1 MINKLNFSVVKS
13 IILSY
18 YFTLLLTL
26 DKKIVVN
33 SYITFLRVFQTET
46 LITATIFLS
55 VLYFINKN
63 KLSSLTKR
71 ESMIIKVFSSILAFI
86 FVIGEDITHTQALFR
101 GSLNRYSFILFFILL
116 IGYYLIFKYF
126 LHLVWDKYNVHI
138 KKFDIELN
146 TFRHKIDRR
155 KYFSLLIPFLLVR
168 ILAFILLYPGVTTYD
183 SMVII
188 GEGLGIYPLTNSHPY
203 LFTYIVSLFTKFGI
217 KFLGGV
223 GVGVAIFNFL
233 TLVITTLIY
242 VYVLYRIFE
251 LSNNKWLNR
260 CLYLFYL
267 LFPNFII
274 VSFTMYKDVYM
285 VNALMLFFL
294 CIIYILYQPAKF
306 LESKNF
312 FFMFIISFFG
322 IYMMHRKAVIY
333 IIVGILILFIFNK
346 RYYKKILFYSLVS
359 ISFTLIINFIA
370 SSLIQPQES
379 RKRYDYLAPRFQ
391 QLAAAVY
398 YHPDSFSSEE
408 LAFYDSTLGL
418 ENNKKFVYYKA
429 DPIKDSMKN
438 EQFEG
443 REHEFFKLWFKGYLT
458 HPKTYIDALLN
469 LSVSYWYPY
478 NFSDLTYMG
487 NYYQVMY
494 EDSSNVYGNTTSLDD
509 GWMNQ
514 TKFKKLQ
521 EFYWNIHKTI
531 SYLPIFSIFY
541 SAGLYTILLLI
552 ILMISLLRRDYK
564 ILGLIIICISIILTC
579 IYSPIVNYFRY
590 SYVFMAI
597 IPLLLPFLFL
607 KRR

>member
-101 GSLNRYSFILFFILL
+101 GSLNRYSFVLFFILL

-126 LHLVWDKYNVHI
+126 LHLVWDKYNVYI

-146 TFRHKIDRR
+146 TFRLKIDRR
-155 KYFSLLIPFLLVR
+155 KYFSLLTPFLLVR

-203 LFTYIVSLFTKFGI
+203 LFTYTVSLFTKFGM

-306 LESKNF
+306 FENKNF
-312 FFMFIISFFG
+312 LFMFIISFFG

-509 GWMNQ
+509 GWKNQ

-564 ILGLIIICISIILTC
+564 ILGLIIICVSIILTC

>member
-1 MINKLNFSVVKS
+1 MINRLNAIVLKN
-13 IILSY
+13 ILLSY
-18 YFTLLLTL
+18 CVALLLML
-26 DKKIVVN
+26 DKKIIVSNYV
-33 SYITFLRVFQTET
+33 SFLSVFKTET
-46 LITATIFLS
+46 IPTATIFFT
-55 VLYFINKN
+55 VLYFVSKN
-63 KLSSLTKR
+63 KLSYIDKR
-71 ESMIIKVFSSILAFI
+71 DSTIIKI
-86 FVIGEDITHTQALFR
+86 FVSFLSFVFVVGGDITYTQSTFR
-101 GSLNRYSFILFFILL
+101 GDINRYSLLLSIFLFISYYLVFDYFLKLLWIRYNNYIIKSGSELKTFKKIDKRKYFILFVPFIL
-116 IGYYLIFKYF
+116 
-126 LHLVWDKYNVHI
+126 
-138 KKFDIELN
+138 
-146 TFRHKIDRR
+146 
-155 KYFSLLIPFLLVR
+155 VR
-168 ILAFILLYPGVTTYD
+168 SVAFVLLYPGITTFD
-183 SMVII
+183 SMTII
-188 GEGLGIYPLTNSHPY
+188 GEGLGIYPLSNSHPY
-203 LFTYIVSLFTKFGI
+203 LFTYIVSLFTKFGMN
-217 KFLGGV
+217 FVGGA

-233 TLVITTLIY
+233 TLSLTSFIF

-251 LSNNKWLNR
+251 LSENKYLNIT
-260 CLYLFYL
+260 LYLFYL

-285 VNALMLFFL
+285 VNSLILFFL
-294 CIIYILYQPAKF
+294 SIVYIIYQPTNYFENK
-306 LESKNF
+306 KF

-333 IIVGILILFIFNK
+333 IIVGILVLLIFNK
-346 RYYKKILFYSLVS
+346 RYYKKILFYSLTS
-359 ISFTLIINFIA
+359 ISFTLLINSFA

-379 RKRYDYLAPRFQ
+379 SKRYDYLAPRFQ
-391 QLAAAVY
+391 QIAAAVH
-398 YHPDSFSSEE
+398 YHPESFSSEE
-408 LAFYDSTLGL
+408 LALYDDTLGL
-418 ENNKKFVYYKA
+418 ENNKKFVYFKA

-443 REHEFFKLWFKGYLT
+443 REKEFFNLWLKGYIS

-478 NFSDLTYMG
+478 DYSDLTYMG
-487 NYYQVMY
+487 NYYRVMY
-494 EDSSNVYGNTTSLDD
+494 EDSSNVYGDTTSLDD
-509 GWMNQ
+509 GWKNQ

-531 SYLPIFSIFY
+531 SYLPVFSIFY

-564 ILGLIIICISIILTC
+564 ILALIIICVSIILTC

>member
-1 MINKLNFSVVKS
+1 M
-13 IILSY
+13 
-18 YFTLLLTL
+18 
-26 DKKIVVN
+26 
-33 SYITFLRVFQTET
+33 
-46 LITATIFLS
+46 
-55 VLYFINKN
+55 
-63 KLSSLTKR
+63 
-71 ESMIIKVFSSILAFI
+71 
-86 FVIGEDITHTQALFR
+86 
-101 GSLNRYSFILFFILL
+101 NRYSFILFFILL
-116 IGYYLIFKYF
+116 IGYYVIFKYF
-126 LHLVWDKYNVHI
+126 LHLVWDKYNVYI

-146 TFRHKIDRR
+146 TFRLKIDRR
-155 KYFSLLIPFLLVR
+155 KYFSLLTPFLLVR

-203 LFTYIVSLFTKFGI
+203 LFTYTVSLFTKFGM

-306 LESKNF
+306 FENKNF
-312 FFMFIISFFG
+312 LFMFIISFFG

-346 RYYKKILFYSLVS
+346 RYYKKILFYSVVS

-391 QLAAAVY
+391 QLAAAVH

-509 GWMNQ
+509 GWKNQ

-564 ILGLIIICISIILTC
+564 ILGLIIICVSIILTC

-597 IPLLLPFLFL
+597 TPLLLPFLFL

>member
-155 KYFSLLIPFLLVR
+155 KYFSLLTPFLLVR

-203 LFTYIVSLFTKFGI
+203 LFTYTVSLFTKFGM

-251 LSNNKWLNR
+251 LSNNKLLNR

-285 VNALMLFFL
+285 VNSLMLFFL

-306 LESKNF
+306 FENKNF
-312 FFMFIISFFG
+312 LFMFIISFFG

-398 YHPDSFSSEE
+398 YHSDSFSSEE

-443 REHEFFKLWFKGYLT
+443 REHEFLKLWFKGYLT

-509 GWMNQ
+509 GWKNQ

-564 ILGLIIICISIILTC
+564 ILGLIIICVSIILTC

>member
-26 DKKIVVN
+26 DKKVVVN

-126 LHLVWDKYNVHI
+126 LHLVWDKYNVYV

-146 TFRHKIDRR
+146 TFRLKIDRR
-155 KYFSLLIPFLLVR
+155 KYFSLLTPFLLVR

-203 LFTYIVSLFTKFGI
+203 LFTYTVSLFTKFGI

-267 LFPNFII
+267 LFPNCII

-306 LESKNF
+306 FENKNF
-312 FFMFIISFFG
+312 LFMFIISFFG

-494 EDSSNVYGNTTSLDD
+494 EDSSNVYGNTISLDD
-509 GWMNQ
+509 GWRNQ

-564 ILGLIIICISIILTC
+564 ILGLIIICVSIILTC

>member
-101 GSLNRYSFILFFILL
+101 GSLNRYSFILFLILL

-126 LHLVWDKYNVHI
+126 LHLVWDKYNVHV
-138 KKFDIELN
+138 KKFGIELN
-146 TFRHKIDRR
+146 AFRLKIDRR
-155 KYFSLLIPFLLVR
+155 KYFSLLTPFLLVR

-203 LFTYIVSLFTKFGI
+203 LFTYTVSLFTKFGI

-233 TLVITTLIY
+233 TLVTTTLIY

-306 LESKNF
+306 FENKNF
-312 FFMFIISFFG
+312 LFMFIISFFG

-494 EDSSNVYGNTTSLDD
+494 EDSSNVYGNKTSLDD
-509 GWMNQ
+509 GWKNQ

-564 ILGLIIICISIILTC
+564 ILGLIIICVSIILTC

-607 KRR
+607 KRQ

>member
-126 LHLVWDKYNVHI
+126 LHLVWDKYNVYV

-146 TFRHKIDRR
+146 TFRLKIDRR
-155 KYFSLLIPFLLVR
+155 KYFSLLTPFLLVR

-203 LFTYIVSLFTKFGI
+203 LFTYAVSLFTKFGM

-223 GVGVAIFNFL
+223 GVGVATFNFL

-306 LESKNF
+306 FENKNF
-312 FFMFIISFFG
+312 LFMFIISFFG

-391 QLAAAVY
+391 QLAAAIY

-494 EDSSNVYGNTTSLDD
+494 EDSSNVYGNTISLDD
-509 GWMNQ
+509 GWRNQ

-564 ILGLIIICISIILTC
+564 ILGLIIICVSIILTC

>member
-126 LHLVWDKYNVHI
+126 LHLVWDKYNVYI

-146 TFRHKIDRR
+146 TFRLKIDRR
-155 KYFSLLIPFLLVR
+155 KYFSLLTPFLLVR

-203 LFTYIVSLFTKFGI
+203 LFTYTVSLFTKFGM

-306 LESKNF
+306 FENKNF
-312 FFMFIISFFG
+312 LFMFIISFFG

-443 REHEFFKLWFKGYLT
+443 REHEFLKLWFKGYLT

-509 GWMNQ
+509 GWKNQ

-564 ILGLIIICISIILTC
+564 ILGLIIICVSIILTC

>member
-116 IGYYLIFKYF
+116 IGYYVIFKYF
-126 LHLVWDKYNVHI
+126 LHLVWDKYNVYI

-146 TFRHKIDRR
+146 TFRLKIDRR
-155 KYFSLLIPFLLVR
+155 KYFSLLTPFLLVR

-203 LFTYIVSLFTKFGI
+203 LFTYTVSLFTKFGM

-267 LFPNFII
+267 LFPNVII

-306 LESKNF
+306 FENKNF
-312 FFMFIISFFG
+312 LFMFIISFFG

-346 RYYKKILFYSLVS
+346 RYYKKILFYSVVS

-391 QLAAAVY
+391 QLAAAVH

-509 GWMNQ
+509 GWKNQ

-564 ILGLIIICISIILTC
+564 ILGLIIICVSIILTC

-597 IPLLLPFLFL
+597 TPLLLPFLFL

>member
-1 MINKLNFSVVKS
+1 
-13 IILSY
+13 
-18 YFTLLLTL
+18 LLTL
-26 DKKIVVN
+26 DKKVVVN

-126 LHLVWDKYNVHI
+126 LHLVWDKYNVYV

-146 TFRHKIDRR
+146 TFRLKIDRR
-155 KYFSLLIPFLLVR
+155 KYFSLLTPFLLVR

-203 LFTYIVSLFTKFGI
+203 LFTYTVSLFTKFGI

-306 LESKNF
+306 FENKNF
-312 FFMFIISFFG
+312 LFMFIISFFG

-509 GWMNQ
+509 GWKNQ

-531 SYLPIFSIFY
+531 SYLPVFSIFY

-564 ILGLIIICISIILTC
+564 ILGLIIICVSIILTC

>member
-101 GSLNRYSFILFFILL
+101 GSLNRYSFVLFFILL

-126 LHLVWDKYNVHI
+126 LHLVWDKYNVYI

-146 TFRHKIDRR
+146 TFRLKIDRR
-155 KYFSLLIPFLLVR
+155 KYFSLLTPFLLVR

-203 LFTYIVSLFTKFGI
+203 LFTYTVSLFTKFGM

-306 LESKNF
+306 FENKNF
-312 FFMFIISFFG
+312 LFMFIISFFG

-494 EDSSNVYGNTTSLDD
+494 EDSSNVYGNTTPLDD
-509 GWMNQ
+509 GWKNQ

-564 ILGLIIICISIILTC
+564 ILGLIIICVSIILTC

>member
-26 DKKIVVN
+26 DKKVVVN

-126 LHLVWDKYNVHI
+126 LHLVWDKYNVYV

-146 TFRHKIDRR
+146 TFRLKIDRR
-155 KYFSLLIPFLLVR
+155 KYFSLLTPFLLVR

-203 LFTYIVSLFTKFGI
+203 LFTYTVSLFTKFGI

-306 LESKNF
+306 FENKNF
-312 FFMFIISFFG
+312 LFMFIISFFG

-458 HPKTYIDALLN
+458 HPKTYTDALLN

-509 GWMNQ
+509 GWKNQ

-531 SYLPIFSIFY
+531 SYLPVFSIFY

-564 ILGLIIICISIILTC
+564 ILGLIIICVSIILTC

>member
-46 LITATIFLS
+46 LITVTIFLS

-126 LHLVWDKYNVHI
+126 LHLVWDKYNVYI

-146 TFRHKIDRR
+146 TFRLKIDRR
-155 KYFSLLIPFLLVR
+155 KYFSLLTPFLLVR

-203 LFTYIVSLFTKFGI
+203 LFTYTVSLFTKFGM

-306 LESKNF
+306 FENKNF
-312 FFMFIISFFG
+312 LFMFIISFFG

-509 GWMNQ
+509 GWKNQ

-564 ILGLIIICISIILTC
+564 ILGLIIICVSIILTC

>member
-116 IGYYLIFKYF
+116 IGYYVIFKYF
-126 LHLVWDKYNVHI
+126 LHLVWDKYNVYI

-146 TFRHKIDRR
+146 TFRLKIDRR
-155 KYFSLLIPFLLVR
+155 KYFSLLTPFLLVR

-203 LFTYIVSLFTKFGI
+203 LFTYTVSLFTKFGM

-306 LESKNF
+306 FENKNF
-312 FFMFIISFFG
+312 LFMFIISFFG

-346 RYYKKILFYSLVS
+346 RYYKKILFYSVVS

-391 QLAAAVY
+391 QLAAAVH

-509 GWMNQ
+509 GWKNQ

-564 ILGLIIICISIILTC
+564 ILGLIIICVSIILTC

-597 IPLLLPFLFL
+597 TPLLLPFLFL

>member
-26 DKKIVVN
+26 DKKVVVN

-126 LHLVWDKYNVHI
+126 LHLVWDKYNVYV

-146 TFRHKIDRR
+146 TFRLKIDRR
-155 KYFSLLIPFLLVR
+155 KYFSLLTPFLLVR

-203 LFTYIVSLFTKFGI
+203 LFTYTVSLFTKFGI

-306 LESKNF
+306 FENKNF
-312 FFMFIISFFG
+312 LFMFIISFFG

-346 RYYKKILFYSLVS
+346 RYYKKILFYS
-359 ISFTLIINFIA
+359 LIINFIA

-509 GWMNQ
+509 GWKNQ

-531 SYLPIFSIFY
+531 SYLPVFSIFY

-564 ILGLIIICISIILTC
+564 ILGLIIICVSIILTC

>member
-1 MINKLNFSVVKS
+1 VINKLNFSVVKS

-101 GSLNRYSFILFFILL
+101 GSLNRYSFVLFFILL

-126 LHLVWDKYNVHI
+126 LHLVWDKYNVYI

-146 TFRHKIDRR
+146 TFRLKIDRR
-155 KYFSLLIPFLLVR
+155 KYFSLLTPFLLVR

-203 LFTYIVSLFTKFGI
+203 LFTYTVSLFTKFGM

-306 LESKNF
+306 FENKNF
-312 FFMFIISFFG
+312 LFMFIISFFG

-509 GWMNQ
+509 GWKNQ

-564 ILGLIIICISIILTC
+564 ILGLIIICVSIILTC

>member
-71 ESMIIKVFSSILAFI
+71 ESIIIKVFSSILAFI

-126 LHLVWDKYNVHI
+126 LHLVWDKYNVYI

-146 TFRHKIDRR
+146 TFRLKIDRR
-155 KYFSLLIPFLLVR
+155 KYFSLLTPFLLVR

-203 LFTYIVSLFTKFGI
+203 LFTYTVSLFTKFGM

-306 LESKNF
+306 FENKNF
-312 FFMFIISFFG
+312 LFMFIISFFG

-333 IIVGILILFIFNK
+333 IIVGILIPFIFNK

-509 GWMNQ
+509 GWKNQ

-564 ILGLIIICISIILTC
+564 ILGLIIICVSIILTC

>member
-101 GSLNRYSFILFFILL
+101 GSLNRYSFVLFFILL

-126 LHLVWDKYNVHI
+126 LHLVWDKYNVYI

-146 TFRHKIDRR
+146 TFRLKIDRR
-155 KYFSLLIPFLLVR
+155 KYFSLLTPFLLVR

-203 LFTYIVSLFTKFGI
+203 LFTYTVSLFTKFGM

-306 LESKNF
+306 FENKNF
-312 FFMFIISFFG
+312 LFMFIISFFG

-494 EDSSNVYGNTTSLDD
+494 EDSSNVYGNTTPLDD
-509 GWMNQ
+509 GWKNQ

-531 SYLPIFSIFY
+531 SYLPVFSIFY

-564 ILGLIIICISIILTC
+564 ILGLIIICVSIILTC

>member
-126 LHLVWDKYNVHI
+126 LHLVWDKYNVYV

-146 TFRHKIDRR
+146 TFRLKIDRR
-155 KYFSLLIPFLLVR
+155 KYFSLLTPFLLVR

-203 LFTYIVSLFTKFGI
+203 LFTYTVSLFTKFGI

-306 LESKNF
+306 FGNKNF
-312 FFMFIISFFG
+312 LFMFIISFFG

-509 GWMNQ
+509 GWKNQ

-564 ILGLIIICISIILTC
+564 ILGLIIICVSIILTC

>member
-1 MINKLNFSVVKS
+1 MINRLNAIVLKN
-13 IILSY
+13 ILLSY
-18 YFTLLLTL
+18 CVALLLML
-26 DKKIVVN
+26 DKKIIVSNYV
-33 SYITFLRVFQTET
+33 SFLSVFKTET
-46 LITATIFLS
+46 IPTATIFFT
-55 VLYFINKN
+55 VLYFVSKN
-63 KLSSLTKR
+63 KLSYIDKR
-71 ESMIIKVFSSILAFI
+71 DSTIIKI
-86 FVIGEDITHTQALFR
+86 FVSFLSFVFVVGGDITYTQSTFR
-101 GSLNRYSFILFFILL
+101 GDINRYSLLLSIFLFISYYLVFDYFLKLLWIRYNNYIIKSGSELKTFKKIDKRKYFILFVPFIL
-116 IGYYLIFKYF
+116 
-126 LHLVWDKYNVHI
+126 
-138 KKFDIELN
+138 
-146 TFRHKIDRR
+146 
-155 KYFSLLIPFLLVR
+155 VR
-168 ILAFILLYPGVTTYD
+168 SVAFVLLYPGITTFD
-183 SMVII
+183 SMTII
-188 GEGLGIYPLTNSHPY
+188 GEGLGIYPLSNSHPY
-203 LFTYIVSLFTKFGI
+203 LFTYIVSLFTKFGMN
-217 KFLGGV
+217 FVGGA

-233 TLVITTLIY
+233 TLSLTSFIF

-251 LSNNKWLNR
+251 LSENKYLNIT
-260 CLYLFYL
+260 LYLFYL

-285 VNALMLFFL
+285 VNSLILFFL
-294 CIIYILYQPAKF
+294 SIVYIIYQPTNYFENK
-306 LESKNF
+306 KF

-333 IIVGILILFIFNK
+333 IIVGILVLLIFNK
-346 RYYKKILFYSLVS
+346 RYYKKILFYSLTS
-359 ISFTLIINFIA
+359 ISFTLLINSFA

-379 RKRYDYLAPRFQ
+379 SKRYDYLAPRFQ
-391 QLAAAVY
+391 QIAAAVH
-398 YHPDSFSSEE
+398 YHPESFSSEE
-408 LAFYDSTLGL
+408 LALYDDTLGL
-418 ENNKKFVYYKA
+418 ENNKKFVYFKA

-443 REHEFFKLWFKGYLT
+443 REKEFFNLWLKGYIS

-478 NFSDLTYMG
+478 DYSDLTYMG
-487 NYYQVMY
+487 NYYRVMY
-494 EDSSNVYGNTTSLDD
+494 EDSSNVYGDTTSLDD
-509 GWMNQ
+509 GWKNQ

-564 ILGLIIICISIILTC
+564 ILALIIICVSIILTC

>member
-46 LITATIFLS
+46 LITVTIFLS

-101 GSLNRYSFILFFILL
+101 GSLNRYSFILFLILL

-126 LHLVWDKYNVHI
+126 LHLVWDKYNVHV
-138 KKFDIELN
+138 KKFGIELN
-146 TFRHKIDRR
+146 AFRLKIDRR
-155 KYFSLLIPFLLVR
+155 KYFSLLTPFLLVR

-203 LFTYIVSLFTKFGI
+203 LFTYTVSLFTKFGI

-233 TLVITTLIY
+233 TLVTTTLIY

-306 LESKNF
+306 FENKNF
-312 FFMFIISFFG
+312 LFMFIISFFG

-391 QLAAAVY
+391 QLAAAIY

-494 EDSSNVYGNTTSLDD
+494 EDSSNVYGNTISLDD
-509 GWMNQ
+509 GWRNQ

-564 ILGLIIICISIILTC
+564 ILGLIIICVSIILTC

>member
-116 IGYYLIFKYF
+116 IGYYIIFKYF
-126 LHLVWDKYNVHI
+126 LHLVWDKYNVYI

-146 TFRHKIDRR
+146 TFRLKIDRR
-155 KYFSLLIPFLLVR
+155 KYFSLLTPFLLVR

-203 LFTYIVSLFTKFGI
+203 LFTYTVSLFTKFGI
-217 KFLGGV
+217 KLLGGV

-306 LESKNF
+306 FENKNF
-312 FFMFIISFFG
+312 LFMFIISFFG

-391 QLAAAVY
+391 QLAAAVH

-494 EDSSNVYGNTTSLDD
+494 EDSSNVYGNITSLDD
-509 GWMNQ
+509 GWKNQ

-564 ILGLIIICISIILTC
+564 ILGLIIICVSIILTC

>member
-101 GSLNRYSFILFFILL
+101 GSLNRYSFVLFFILL

-126 LHLVWDKYNVHI
+126 LHLVWDKYNVYI

-146 TFRHKIDRR
+146 TFRLKIDRR
-155 KYFSLLIPFLLVR
+155 KYFSLLTPFLLVR

-203 LFTYIVSLFTKFGI
+203 LFTYTVSLFTKFGM

-306 LESKNF
+306 FENKNF
-312 FFMFIISFFG
+312 LFMFIISFFG

-346 RYYKKILFYSLVS
+346 RYYKKILFYSVVS

-509 GWMNQ
+509 GWKNQ

-564 ILGLIIICISIILTC
+564 ILGLIIICVSIILTC

>member
-1 MINKLNFSVVKS
+1 
-13 IILSY
+13 
-18 YFTLLLTL
+18 
-26 DKKIVVN
+26 
-33 SYITFLRVFQTET
+33 
-46 LITATIFLS
+46 
-55 VLYFINKN
+55 
-63 KLSSLTKR
+63 
-71 ESMIIKVFSSILAFI
+71 
-86 FVIGEDITHTQALFR
+86 
-101 GSLNRYSFILFFILL
+101 
-116 IGYYLIFKYF
+116 
-126 LHLVWDKYNVHI
+126 
-138 KKFDIELN
+138 
-146 TFRHKIDRR
+146 
-155 KYFSLLIPFLLVR
+155 
-168 ILAFILLYPGVTTYD
+168 
-183 SMVII
+183 
-188 GEGLGIYPLTNSHPY
+188 
-203 LFTYIVSLFTKFGI
+203 
-217 KFLGGV
+217 
-223 GVGVAIFNFL
+223 
-233 TLVITTLIY
+233 
-242 VYVLYRIFE
+242 
-251 LSNNKWLNR
+251 
-260 CLYLFYL
+260 
-267 LFPNFII
+267 
-274 VSFTMYKDVYM
+274 MYKDVYM

-306 LESKNF
+306 FENKNF
-312 FFMFIISFFG
+312 LFMFIISFFG

-443 REHEFFKLWFKGYLT
+443 REYEFFKLWFKGYLT

-509 GWMNQ
+509 GWKNQ

-531 SYLPIFSIFY
+531 SYLPVFSIFY

-564 ILGLIIICISIILTC
+564 ILGLIIICVSIILTC

>member
-101 GSLNRYSFILFFILL
+101 GSLNRYSFVLFFILL

-126 LHLVWDKYNVHI
+126 LHLVWDKYNVYI

-146 TFRHKIDRR
+146 TFRLKIDRR
-155 KYFSLLIPFLLVR
+155 KYFSLLTPFLLVR

-203 LFTYIVSLFTKFGI
+203 LFTYTVSLFTKFGM

-306 LESKNF
+306 FENKNF
-312 FFMFIISFFG
+312 LFMFIISFFG

-346 RYYKKILFYSLVS
+346 RYYKKILFYSVVS

-391 QLAAAVY
+391 QLAAAVH

-509 GWMNQ
+509 GWKNQ

-564 ILGLIIICISIILTC
+564 ILGLIIICVSIILTC

-597 IPLLLPFLFL
+597 TPLLLPFLFL

>member
-26 DKKIVVN
+26 DKKVVVN

-126 LHLVWDKYNVHI
+126 LHLVWDKYNVYV

-146 TFRHKIDRR
+146 TFRLKIDRR
-155 KYFSLLIPFLLVR
+155 KYFSLLTPFLLVR

-203 LFTYIVSLFTKFGI
+203 LFTYTVSLFTKFGI

-306 LESKNF
+306 FENKNF
-312 FFMFIISFFG
+312 LFMFIISFFG

-509 GWMNQ
+509 GWKNQ

-531 SYLPIFSIFY
+531 SYLPVFSIFY

-564 ILGLIIICISIILTC
+564 ILGLIIICVSIILTC

>member
-126 LHLVWDKYNVHI
+126 LHLVWDKYNVHV
-138 KKFDIELN
+138 KKFGIELN
-146 TFRHKIDRR
+146 AFRLKIDRR
-155 KYFSLLIPFLLVR
+155 KYFSLLTPFLLVR

-203 LFTYIVSLFTKFGI
+203 LFTYTVSLFTKFGI

-233 TLVITTLIY
+233 TLVTTTLIY

-306 LESKNF
+306 FENKNF
-312 FFMFIISFFG
+312 LFMFIISFFG

-391 QLAAAVY
+391 QLAAAIY

-509 GWMNQ
+509 GWKNQ

-531 SYLPIFSIFY
+531 SYLPVFSIFY

-564 ILGLIIICISIILTC
+564 ILGLIIICVSIILTC

>member
-1 MINKLNFSVVKS
+1 MINRLNAIVLKN
-13 IILSY
+13 ILLSY
-18 YFTLLLTL
+18 CVALLLML
-26 DKKIVVN
+26 DKKIIVSNYV
-33 SYITFLRVFQTET
+33 SFLSVFKTET
-46 LITATIFLS
+46 IPTATIFFT
-55 VLYFINKN
+55 VLYFVSKN
-63 KLSSLTKR
+63 KLSYIDKR
-71 ESMIIKVFSSILAFI
+71 DSTIIKI
-86 FVIGEDITHTQALFR
+86 FVSFLSFVFVVGEDITYTQSTFR
-101 GSLNRYSFILFFILL
+101 GDINRYSLLLSIFLFISYYLVFDYFLKLLWIRYNNYIIKSGSELKTFKKIDKRKYFILFVPFIL
-116 IGYYLIFKYF
+116 
-126 LHLVWDKYNVHI
+126 
-138 KKFDIELN
+138 
-146 TFRHKIDRR
+146 
-155 KYFSLLIPFLLVR
+155 VR
-168 ILAFILLYPGVTTYD
+168 SVAFVLLYPGITTFD
-183 SMVII
+183 SMTII
-188 GEGLGIYPLTNSHPY
+188 GEGLGIYPLSNSHPY
-203 LFTYIVSLFTKFGI
+203 LFTYIVSLFTKFGMN
-217 KFLGGV
+217 FVGGA

-233 TLVITTLIY
+233 TLSLTSFIF

-251 LSNNKWLNR
+251 LSENKYLNIT
-260 CLYLFYL
+260 LYLFYL

-285 VNALMLFFL
+285 VNSLILFFL
-294 CIIYILYQPAKF
+294 SIVYIIYQPTNYFENK
-306 LESKNF
+306 KF

-333 IIVGILILFIFNK
+333 IIVGILVLLIFNK
-346 RYYKKILFYSLVS
+346 RYYKKILFYSLTS
-359 ISFTLIINFIA
+359 ISFTLLINSFA

-379 RKRYDYLAPRFQ
+379 SKRYDYLAPRFQ
-391 QLAAAVY
+391 QIAAAVH
-398 YHPDSFSSEE
+398 YHPESFSSEE
-408 LAFYDSTLGL
+408 LALYDDTLGL
-418 ENNKKFVYYKA
+418 ENNKKFVYFKA

-443 REHEFFKLWFKGYLT
+443 REKEFFNLWLKGYIS

-478 NFSDLTYMG
+478 DYSDLTYMG
-487 NYYQVMY
+487 NYYRVMY

-509 GWMNQ
+509 GWRNQ

-564 ILGLIIICISIILTC
+564 ILGLIIICVSIILTC

>member
-46 LITATIFLS
+46 LITVTIFLS

-71 ESMIIKVFSSILAFI
+71 ESIIIKVFSSILAFI

-126 LHLVWDKYNVHI
+126 LHLVWDKYNVYI

-146 TFRHKIDRR
+146 TFRLKIDRR
-155 KYFSLLIPFLLVR
+155 KYFSLLTPFLLVR

-203 LFTYIVSLFTKFGI
+203 LFTYTVSLFTKFGM

-306 LESKNF
+306 FENKNF
-312 FFMFIISFFG
+312 LFMFIISFFG

-509 GWMNQ
+509 GWKNQ

-564 ILGLIIICISIILTC
+564 ILGLIIICVSIILTC

>member
-63 KLSSLTKR
+63 KLSSLIKR

-101 GSLNRYSFILFFILL
+101 GSLNRYSFVLFFILL

-126 LHLVWDKYNVHI
+126 LHLVWNKYNVYI

-146 TFRHKIDRR
+146 TFRLKIDRR
-155 KYFSLLIPFLLVR
+155 KYFSLLTPFLLVR

-203 LFTYIVSLFTKFGI
+203 LFTYTVSLFTKFGM

-306 LESKNF
+306 FENKNF
-312 FFMFIISFFG
+312 LFMFIISFFG

-509 GWMNQ
+509 GWKNQ

-564 ILGLIIICISIILTC
+564 ILGLIIICVSIILTC

>member
-126 LHLVWDKYNVHI
+126 LHLVWDKYNVHV
-138 KKFDIELN
+138 KKFGIELN
-146 TFRHKIDRR
+146 AFRLKIDRR
-155 KYFSLLIPFLLVR
+155 KYFSLLTPFLLVR

-203 LFTYIVSLFTKFGI
+203 LFTYTVSLFTKFGI

-233 TLVITTLIY
+233 TLVTTTLIY

-306 LESKNF
+306 FENKNF
-312 FFMFIISFFG
+312 LFMFIISFFG

-494 EDSSNVYGNTTSLDD
+494 EDSSNVYGNKTSLDD
-509 GWMNQ
+509 GWKNQ

-564 ILGLIIICISIILTC
+564 ILGLIIICVSIILTC

>member
-26 DKKIVVN
+26 DKKVVVN

-126 LHLVWDKYNVHI
+126 LHLVWDKYNVYV

-146 TFRHKIDRR
+146 TFRLKIDRR
-155 KYFSLLIPFLLVR
+155 KYFSLLTPFLLVR

-203 LFTYIVSLFTKFGI
+203 LFTYTVSLFTKFGI

-223 GVGVAIFNFL
+223 GVGVAIFNFF

-306 LESKNF
+306 FENKNF
-312 FFMFIISFFG
+312 LFMFIISFFG

-391 QLAAAVY
+391 QLAAVY

-509 GWMNQ
+509 GWKNQ

-531 SYLPIFSIFY
+531 SYLPVFSIFY

-564 ILGLIIICISIILTC
+564 ILGLIIICVSIILTC

>member
-26 DKKIVVN
+26 DKKVVVN

-126 LHLVWDKYNVHI
+126 LHLVWDKYNVYV

-146 TFRHKIDRR
+146 TFRLKIDRR
-155 KYFSLLIPFLLVR
+155 KYFSLLTPFLLVR

-203 LFTYIVSLFTKFGI
+203 LFTYTVSLFTKFGI

-223 GVGVAIFNFL
+223 GVGVAIFNFF

-306 LESKNF
+306 FENKNF
-312 FFMFIISFFG
+312 LFMFIISFFG

-509 GWMNQ
+509 GWKNQ

-531 SYLPIFSIFY
+531 SYLPVFSIFY

-564 ILGLIIICISIILTC
+564 ILGLIIICVSIILTC

>member
-101 GSLNRYSFILFFILL
+101 GSLNRYSFVLFFILL

-126 LHLVWDKYNVHI
+126 LHLVWDKYNVYI

-146 TFRHKIDRR
+146 TFRLKIDRR
-155 KYFSLLIPFLLVR
+155 KYFSLLTPFLLVR

-203 LFTYIVSLFTKFGI
+203 LFTYTVSLFTKFGM

-306 LESKNF
+306 FENKNF
-312 FFMFIISFFG
+312 LFMFIISFFG

-509 GWMNQ
+509 GWKNQ
-514 TKFKKLQ
+514 TKFNKLQ

-564 ILGLIIICISIILTC
+564 ILGLIIICVAIILTC

>member
-46 LITATIFLS
+46 LITVTIFLS

-101 GSLNRYSFILFFILL
+101 GSLNRYSFILFLILL

-126 LHLVWDKYNVHI
+126 LHLVWDKYNVYV

-146 TFRHKIDRR
+146 TFRLKIDRR
-155 KYFSLLIPFLLVR
+155 KYFSLLTPFLLVR

-203 LFTYIVSLFTKFGI
+203 LFTYTVSLFTKFGI

-233 TLVITTLIY
+233 TLVTTTLIY

-306 LESKNF
+306 FENKNF
-312 FFMFIISFFG
+312 LFMFIISFFG

-391 QLAAAVY
+391 QLAAAIY

-494 EDSSNVYGNTTSLDD
+494 EDSSNVYGNTISLDD
-509 GWMNQ
+509 GWRNQ

-564 ILGLIIICISIILTC
+564 ILGLIIICVSIILTC

>member
-46 LITATIFLS
+46 LITATIFFS

-71 ESMIIKVFSSILAFI
+71 KSMIIKVFSSILAFI
-86 FVIGEDITHTQALFR
+86 FVIGEDIKHTQALFR

-126 LHLVWDKYNVHI
+126 LHLVWDKYNVHV

-146 TFRHKIDRR
+146 TFRLKIDRR
-155 KYFSLLIPFLLVR
+155 KYFSLLTPFLLVR

-203 LFTYIVSLFTKFGI
+203 LFTYVVSLFTKFGM

-223 GVGVAIFNFL
+223 GAGVAIFNFL
-233 TLVITTLIY
+233 TLVVTTLIY

-267 LFPNFII
+267 LFPNFVI

-306 LESKNF
+306 FENKNF
-312 FFMFIISFFG
+312 LFMFIIFFFG

-509 GWMNQ
+509 G
-514 TKFKKLQ
+514 
-521 EFYWNIHKTI
+521 
-531 SYLPIFSIFY
+531 
-541 SAGLYTILLLI
+541 
-552 ILMISLLRRDYK
+552 
-564 ILGLIIICISIILTC
+564 
-579 IYSPIVNYFRY
+579 
-590 SYVFMAI
+590 
-597 IPLLLPFLFL
+597 
-607 KRR
+607 

>member
-46 LITATIFLS
+46 LITVTIFLS

-126 LHLVWDKYNVHI
+126 LHLVWDKYNVHV
-138 KKFDIELN
+138 KKFGIELN
-146 TFRHKIDRR
+146 AFRLKIDRR
-155 KYFSLLIPFLLVR
+155 KYFSLLTPFLLVR

-203 LFTYIVSLFTKFGI
+203 LFTYTVSLFTKFGI

-233 TLVITTLIY
+233 TLVTTTLIY

-306 LESKNF
+306 FENKNF
-312 FFMFIISFFG
+312 LFMFIISFFG

-391 QLAAAVY
+391 QLAAAIY

-509 GWMNQ
+509 GWKNQ

-531 SYLPIFSIFY
+531 SYLPVFSIFY

-564 ILGLIIICISIILTC
+564 ILGLIIICVSIILTC

>member
-1 MINKLNFSVVKS
+1 MINRLNAIVLKN
-13 IILSY
+13 ILLSY
-18 YFTLLLTL
+18 CVALLLML
-26 DKKIVVN
+26 DKKIIVSNYV
-33 SYITFLRVFQTET
+33 SFLSVFKTET
-46 LITATIFLS
+46 IPTATIFFT
-55 VLYFINKN
+55 VLYFVSKN
-63 KLSSLTKR
+63 KLSYIDKR
-71 ESMIIKVFSSILAFI
+71 DSTIIKI
-86 FVIGEDITHTQALFR
+86 FVSFLSFVFVVGEDITYTQSTFR
-101 GSLNRYSFILFFILL
+101 GDINRYSLLLSIFLFISYYLVFDYFLKLLWIRYNNYIIKSGSELKTFKKIDKRKYFILFVPFIL
-116 IGYYLIFKYF
+116 
-126 LHLVWDKYNVHI
+126 
-138 KKFDIELN
+138 
-146 TFRHKIDRR
+146 
-155 KYFSLLIPFLLVR
+155 VR
-168 ILAFILLYPGVTTYD
+168 SVAFVLLYPGITTFD
-183 SMVII
+183 SMTII
-188 GEGLGIYPLTNSHPY
+188 GEGLGIYPLSNSHPY
-203 LFTYIVSLFTKFGI
+203 LFTYIVSLFTKFGMN
-217 KFLGGV
+217 FVGGA

-233 TLVITTLIY
+233 TLSLTSFIF

-251 LSNNKWLNR
+251 LSENKYLNIT
-260 CLYLFYL
+260 LYLFYL

-285 VNALMLFFL
+285 VNSLILFFL
-294 CIIYILYQPAKF
+294 SIVYIIYQPTNYFENK
-306 LESKNF
+306 KF

-333 IIVGILILFIFNK
+333 IIVGILVLLIFNK
-346 RYYKKILFYSLVS
+346 RYYKKILFYSLTS
-359 ISFTLIINFIA
+359 ISFTLLINSFA

-379 RKRYDYLAPRFQ
+379 SKRYDYLAPRFQ
-391 QLAAAVY
+391 QIAAVH
-398 YHPDSFSSEE
+398 YHPESFSSEE
-408 LAFYDSTLGL
+408 LALYDDTLGL
-418 ENNKKFVYYKA
+418 ENNKKFVYFKA

-443 REHEFFKLWFKGYLT
+443 REKEFFNLWLKGYIS

-478 NFSDLTYMG
+478 DYSDLTYMG
-487 NYYQVMY
+487 NYYRVMY

-509 GWMNQ
+509 GWRNQ

-564 ILGLIIICISIILTC
+564 ILGLIIICVSIILTC